1 MTLAARAGP
10 PLRLGVSACLLGEKV
25 RFDSG
30 HKRDE
35 FVVATL
41 GRYVEWVPVCP
52 EMAVGMGT
60 PRESVRLV
68 QHGGDV
74 RMIAPKS
81 GRDWTAVMTDWAK
94 DHMSELE
101 RARLHGFVLKKN
113 SPSCGLFRVKLY
125 SQKGGPATRDAQ
137 GLFAREL
144 VARFALLPVEEEG
157 RLCDAPLR
165 ENFIERLFAYQR
177 WLALLDE
184 DATPKGLV
192 AFHTS
197 HKMTLLSHSPEHYTR
212 LGRIVARAGKTP
224 WPDLAESYG
233 ALFME
238 ALAVLATRGRHV
250 NAIQHL
256 AGFVSDDMNAADREE
271 LHAAIADYRAQ
282 LVPLIV
288 PITLLRHHLRD
299 RGAPAWAMS
308 QVYLSPY
315 PKELMLRNHV

>member
-1 MTLAARAGP
+1 MTLPDRAGP

-35 FVVATL
+35 FVVGTL

-52 EMAVGMGT
+52 EMAIGMGT

-68 QHGGDV
+68 QQGGGV

-81 GRDWTAVMTDWAK
+81 GRDWTEAMTDWATA
-94 DHMSELE
+94 HMAELE

-125 SQKGGPATRDAQ
+125 SPKGGPATRDAQ

-144 VARFALLPVEEEG
+144 VSRFALLPVEEEG

-177 WLALLDE
+177 WLQLLDE
-184 DATPKGLV
+184 APTPKGLV
-192 AFHTS
+192 AFHTA
-197 HKMTLLSHSPEHYTR
+197 HKMTLLSHSPEHYAR

-224 WPDLAESYG
+224 WADLAERYG

-238 ALAVLATRGRHV
+238 GLTVLATRGRHV

-256 AGFVSDDMNAADREE
+256 AGFVSDAMNAADREE
-271 LHAAIADYRAQ
+271 LNAAIADYRAQ

-308 QVYLSPY
+308 QVYLAPY